1 MAPCDVIVL
10 PMGEDLGPAIG
21 LATQLRQQ
29 GIRVQ
34 LYTEQK
40 KFKAKMQYANKM
52 GIPFAALLGED
63 EIAAGT
69 VSLKNLNT
77 GVQEAM
83 KPEDAAERI
92 KQTMALANQGAIIL
106 E

>member
-1 MAPCDVIVL
+1 
-10 PMGEDLGPAIG
+10 MGEDLGPAIS

-69 VSLKNLNT
+69 VALKNLVT

-83 KPEDAAERI
+83 TPADAAKCI
-92 KQTMALANQGAIIL
+92 KETMAAANQGAIIL